1 MDFYGLSPRLGV
13 GDILGQ
19 SWDSPG
25 TVGREVNVQNEKYL
39 LARIPDDPWIPV
51 DPQSTKSPLG
61 LGNLFVAKNGGKT
74 HVVGPRRLKFVVVKY
89 AFLFTILGGTMGWG
103 GVG

>member
-13 GDILGQ
+13 VGTLGQ

-25 TVGREVNVQNEKYL
+25 ILGREVNVQNEKYL

-61 LGNLFVAKNGGKT
+61 LGNLFVAKNGGKPT
-74 HVVGPRRLKFVVVKY
+74 
-89 AFLFTILGGTMGWG
+89 
-103 GVG
+103 